1 MDYREVLF
9 GYQSLGD
16 KFTNNGESS
25 GQERESSMEPRI
37 AWCFLGLRVWV
48 RISCTVF
55 RTGWTKKV
63 PELLCFD
70 CETFSMSGPA
80 CDVTEKAH

>member
-1 MDYREVLF
+1 MDYTEVLF
-9 GYQSLGD
+9 GYQGLGD
-16 KFTNNGESS
+16 KFTNNRESS

-48 RISCTVF
+48 RIWGTVF
-55 RTGWTKKV
+55 TTGCTKKV
-63 PELLCFD
+63 PERLCFD
-70 CETFSMSGPA
+70 CETFCMSGLA